1 MPVYRNPNFRRLPC
15 SFAHVFESSS
25 PDSFFAL
32 PRWYDLMA
40 RHGVPEGTEI
50 LGYTD
55 KRPGSTTALLMQ
67 AATSEGRHVLGSLAN
82 AHSLEHGI
90 LYAPSTDLEEALAR
104 IVSEILAERPQW
116 DCITLAELDPREPRY
131 PALTAALREAGL
143 LVECTF
149 SSGTWYEETVN
160 LSFAD
165 YVAARPSE
173 LRNTWIRKR
182 RKLVRSHRLTKSF
195 FDDDLT
201 DLDRAIADYEA
212 VYAASWKPAE
222 LFPGFVP
229 ALIRLLGELGAL
241 RLGIYY
247 IDAVP
252 MAVQFWIVWNRR
264 AVICKLAHD
273 KRFDGTSLGT
283 LLTMDM
289 FERVLGADRPH
300 EISFGRGDDRYKR
313 LWLPK
318 RRERWGIVA
327 ANPRTFR
334 GLRLG
339 VRRQA
344 ALLYHRLL
352 ESRQRRPA
360 KVGAQR

>member
-1 MPVYRNPNFRRLPC
+1 MYLQFR
-15 SFAHVFESSS
+15 
-25 PDSFFAL
+25 D
-32 PRWYDLMA
+32 
-40 RHGVPEGTEI
+40 
-50 LGYTD
+50 
-55 KRPGSTTALLMQ
+55 
-67 AATSEGRHVLGSLAN
+67 
-82 AHSLEHGI
+82 
-90 LYAPSTDLEEALAR
+90 
-104 IVSEILAERPQW
+104 
-116 DCITLAELDPREPRY
+116 
-131 PALTAALREAGL
+131 
-143 LVECTF
+143 
-149 SSGTWYEETVN
+149 
-160 LSFAD
+160 
-165 YVAARPSE
+165 
-173 LRNTWIRKR
+173 
-182 RKLVRSHRLTKSF
+182 LVRGNRQPQLCRLRRRTSLGVAEHLDSQTAQAGAQPPPDEIF

-318 RRERWGIVA
+318 RRERWGIAA